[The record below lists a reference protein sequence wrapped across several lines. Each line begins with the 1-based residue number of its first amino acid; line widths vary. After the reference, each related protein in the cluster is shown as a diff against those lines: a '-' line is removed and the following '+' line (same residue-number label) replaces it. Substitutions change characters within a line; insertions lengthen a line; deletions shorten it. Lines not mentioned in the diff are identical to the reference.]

1 MSNSHSIPVR
11 MPEDLYQEII
21 DSKPPELKIST
32 YLLLLI
38 RKGLSALNETPNATV
53 ESVYNSIQNVD
64 TENVLLASIQAR
76 LAQLEEQFEGVQ
88 HIVDHAQ
95 SISSQASSALSTIN
109 TTVEA
114 AVQKAVDTCVQFVDK
129 RRQEAMK
136 TEPTPNSDAL
146 ALPDSSSEAYH
157 HDTDAVKQF
166 STGLSQNQLANRL
179 KCNVRGL
186 QQHRENASV
195 LASWTSER
203 DPDGLGWRF
212 DLKSKRFYPT
222 TTTESPM

>member
-76 LAQLEEQFEGVQ
+76 LAA
-88 HIVDHAQ
+88 IA
-95 SISSQASSALSTIN
+95 
-109 TTVEA
+109 
-114 AVQKAVDTCVQFVDK
+114 
-129 RRQEAMK
+129 
-136 TEPTPNSDAL
+136 
-146 ALPDSSSEAYH
+146 
-157 HDTDAVKQF
+157 
-166 STGLSQNQLANRL
+166 
-179 KCNVRGL
+179 
-186 QQHRENASV
+186 
-195 LASWTSER
+195 
-203 DPDGLGWRF
+203 
-212 DLKSKRFYPT
+212 
-222 TTTESPM
+222 